1 MSMGSV
7 EFFSLL
13 WWALGGAALLGAAA
27 YAYMEYQAQL
37 LRTQVD
43 AVPGGLRF
51 TAHGLT
57 VEMRQ
62 SSKDIKVD
70 VREDATHTFHP
81 AGAAEPRVETGA
93 MVVEL
98 PAPGLHMEVA
108 RVSLAAAEGEEP
120 KPTGYSR
127 ITFTAYA
134 KPVKTLAVA
143 DGQAGPKPV
152 HVLRLDQVPDPVA
165 HDFHLFANRVRVW
178 IDKIEAQW
186 EAQEEAR
193 RLREQ
198 EEASRVKGL
207 EQTFV
212 DDPQQPLTEQE
223 RDARVGAQID
233 KWRAIAGFKG
243 TSTEVSYDARGKIEW
258 LIDLDPTG
266 RIILHAGKRTF
277 YGSLRGAAVVGI
289 GNELEV
295 SVRDDFWSEDDP
307 RLAAFRVLG
316 GTHAEVRRAWKE
328 RLDLVIHSL
337 SARPQTGP

>member
-1 MSMGSV
+1 MGSID
-7 EFFSLL
+7 FFSLL

-27 YAYMEYQAQL
+27 YGYMEYQAQL

-43 AVPGGLRF
+43 AIPGGLRF

-62 SSKDIKVD
+62 SSKDIRVQA
-70 VREDATHTFHP
+70 REHATHTFQAP
-81 AGAAEPRVETGA
+81 GSSEPQVSTGGLT
-93 MVVEL
+93 VEL
-98 PAPGLHMEVA
+98 PATGLLMEVA
-108 RVSLAAAEGEEP
+108 RVSLSVTEGEDA
-120 KPTGYSR
+120 KPTGFSS
-127 ITFTAYA
+127 ITFTAYG
-134 KPVKTLAVA
+134 KPIKAQPLTDGKTRPRPL
-143 DGQAGPKPV
+143 

-165 HDFHLFANRVRVW
+165 HDFHLFASRVRVW

-198 EEASRVKGL
+198 EEASRAKGL
-207 EQTFV
+207 EQTLV
-212 DDPQQPLTEQE
+212 DDPSQPLTEQE
-223 RDARVGAQID
+223 RDARVGSQIE
-233 KWRAIAGFKG
+233 KWRAAAGFKG
-243 TSTEVSYDARGKIEW
+243 TSTEVNYDARGKIEW

-277 YGSLRGAAVVGI
+277 YGSLHGATVVGI

-316 GTHAEVRRAWKE
+316 GTNAEVRRAWKE
-328 RLDLVIHSL
+328 RLDLVIQSL
-337 SARPQTGP
+337 GGRPHGGP

>member
-1 MSMGSV
+1 MGSID
-7 EFFSLL
+7 FFSLL

-27 YAYMEYQAQL
+27 YGYMEYQAQL

-43 AVPGGLRF
+43 AIPGGLRF

-62 SSKDIKVD
+62 PSKDIKVQ
-70 VREDATHTFHP
+70 VREHAKHTFQ
-81 AGAAEPRVETGA
+81 ADGSSEPQVSTGGLT
-93 MVVEL
+93 VEL
-98 PAPGLHMEVA
+98 PATGLLMDVA
-108 RVSLAAAEGEEP
+108 RVSLSVAEGEEA
-120 KPTGYSR
+120 KPTGFSR
-127 ITFTAYA
+127 ITFTAYG
-134 KPVKTLAVA
+134 KPIKTQTPTA
-143 DGQAGPKPV
+143 GKAGPHPV

-178 IDKIEAQW
+178 IDKIDAQW

-198 EEASRVKGL
+198 EEASRAKGL
-207 EQTFV
+207 EQILV
-212 DDPQQPLTEQE
+212 DDPSQPLTEQE
-223 RDARVGAQID
+223 RDARVGAQIE
-233 KWRAIAGFKG
+233 KWRTAAGFKG

-316 GTHAEVRRAWKE
+316 GTNAEVRRAWKE
-328 RLDLVIHSL
+328 RLDLVIQSL
-337 SARPQTGP
+337 GGRPHRGP